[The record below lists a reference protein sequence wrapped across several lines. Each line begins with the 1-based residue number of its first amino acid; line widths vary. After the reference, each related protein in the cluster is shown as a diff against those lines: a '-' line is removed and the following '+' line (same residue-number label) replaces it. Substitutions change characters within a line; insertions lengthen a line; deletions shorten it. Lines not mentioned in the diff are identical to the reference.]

1 MCKNYNE
8 KIKILI
14 FETGLNQSQV
24 ANELGMSKQYF
35 NKIVNNQIVPSLDK
49 IIAIFDY
56 FEDKLKD
63 KNKILSSNWYLTG
76 KGPMFLSAESD
87 NDPNVV
93 NIKLKKGQI
102 LKVEYE
108 E

>member
-14 FETGLNQSQV
+14 FEAGLNQSQV
-24 ANELGMSKQYF
+24 ANELGISKQYF

-76 KGPMFLSAESD
+76 KGPIFLTSNNQD
-87 NDPNVV
+87 DDVMV
-93 NIKLKKGQI
+93 IKLKKGQSVKI
-102 LKVEYE
+102 EYE